1 MPKSPKVR
9 KQSSKREREEGR
21 TSEEGTN
28 PFRKSAR
35 TGRFPSRSKEGN
47 KSKEMDKEMKIMIR
61 EIREDTA
68 GIREENKVLRK
79 ILAAVREEKEEL
91 RKELAAVREEMR
103 GREEKWQAKEAD
115 LIKRMKVI
123 EEKMEQTE
131 KKERK
136 NNVVITGIG
145 GIRGNIERG
154 WKNG

>member
-28 PFRKSAR
+28 PFRKSTR

-47 KSKEMDKEMKIMIR
+47 KSKEMDKEMKTMIR

-79 ILAAVREEKEEL
+79 ILAAVREGEGGAKERISGSERGDETKRRKMAGGGGRFDQKDESDRGKDGTN
-91 RKELAAVREEMR
+91 RKEGEE
-103 GREEKWQAKEAD
+103 E
-115 LIKRMKVI
+115 
-123 EEKMEQTE
+123 
-131 KKERK
+131 
-136 NNVVITGIG
+136 
-145 GIRGNIERG
+145 
-154 WKNG
+154 